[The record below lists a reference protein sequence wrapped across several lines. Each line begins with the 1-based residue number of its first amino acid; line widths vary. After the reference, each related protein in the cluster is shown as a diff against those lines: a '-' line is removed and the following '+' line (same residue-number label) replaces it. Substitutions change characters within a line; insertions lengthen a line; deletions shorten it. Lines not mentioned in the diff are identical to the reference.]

1 MHALNALQADKP
13 GLRVYT
19 HDPASKGGRTMGRI
33 HKISGKRHW
42 LVLRKEKKR
51 PYYAFRH

>member
-42 LVLRKEKKR
+42 LVLRKEQKR